1 MDKPINT
8 FIAKSPEKISD
19 KKIIKREEITSE
31 ISNTSHIILNDI
43 KLLNLISLSKEEK
56 MNLKNQLNTEFA
68 NISTKHKNNES
79 KILKNINRDMR
90 SRVYSDARMKRKKI
104 YKPLTDRK
112 GNKLSMTLSNLHC
125 NKNKVNYNTTYKKTM
140 SRQVI
145 SHKNIKEK
153 PKDFFITGTNE
164 ENNNLASTLSNF
176 HCTTISNPISF
187 RNKHIDSLSPLH
199 TIAGS
204 HFKKRTHQLTLFD
217 IQRKFPKNKYNLI
230 CKTIDENVKRDTIY
244 SNQLMQKTIK
254 TPLLTEHKEE
264 SEKEFLVDNNTSSN
278 SQKKKMAHVYNK
290 TAGMLAIIDKASA
303 DIINFG
309 DNYLRLSDAD
319 FYLRAKEI
327 LKKYNDLRQTAK
339 MDYDTA
345 PVRSRSRAKIHS
357 NMMIISR
364 KYENIQRESLKLR
377 NMLESYKIK

>member
-8 FIAKSPEKISD
+8 FIAKSPEKISE

-43 KLLNLISLSKEEK
+43 KLLNLISLSKAEK
-56 MNLKNQLNTEFA
+56 MNLKNQLNTEFV
-68 NISTKHKNNES
+68 NISTKHKNNDN
-79 KILKNINRDMR
+79 KLLRNINGDMR

-104 YKPLTDRK
+104 NKPLSDRK
-112 GNKLSMTLSNLHC
+112 GSKLSMTLSNLHF
-125 NKNKVNYNTTYKKTM
+125 NKKKVNYNTSYKKTM

-164 ENNNLASTLSNF
+164 DNNNFASTLSNF
-176 HCTTISNPISF
+176 HCTTISHPLSY

-199 TIAGS
+199 TIS
-204 HFKKRTHQLTLFD
+204 HIKKRNHQLTFID
-217 IQRKFPKNKYNLI
+217 IQRKFPKSKYNLL
-230 CKTIDENVKRDTIY
+230 CKTIDENVKRDTLY

-254 TPLLTEHKEE
+254 TPLQTEHKEE
-264 SEKEFLVDNNTSSN
+264 SEKEFLIDSNTSSN
-278 SQKKKMAHVYNK
+278 SQKKKMAHVYTK

-309 DNYLRLSDAD
+309 DNYLRLNDAD
-319 FYLRAKEI
+319 FYMRAKEI

-339 MDYDTA
+339 MDYDTT
-345 PVRSRSRAKIHS
+345 PIRSRSRAKIHS

-377 NMLESYKIK
+377 NMLDSFKIK